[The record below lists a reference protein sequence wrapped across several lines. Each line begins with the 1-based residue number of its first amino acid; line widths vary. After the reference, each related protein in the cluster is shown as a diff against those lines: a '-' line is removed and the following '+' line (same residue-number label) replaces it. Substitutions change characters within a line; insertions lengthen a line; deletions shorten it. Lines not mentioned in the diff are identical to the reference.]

1 MQLRQ
6 ITEQFKRAGLFGM
19 VLAGLSGCSEKM
31 RGTPPD
37 TYPDGGFEPVSIY
50 SILANPSQF
59 SQRHIEV
66 KGYLAFHDGY
76 WSLLPSKERTAIID
90 LPSTIRLRVAMLDEE
105 RCNGAWV
112 AVKGV
117 TKPFIGIDVE
127 FDPDKIQYISLAEH
141 PGRCYVS
148 EEFAKKIKSGK
159 GKVIIVEDGEE
170 IPPAEPRDEE
180 SPNAAFQ

>member
-1 MQLRQ
+1 MRQ
-6 ITEQFKRAGLFGM
+6 ITEQFKLAGLVGVVF
-19 VLAGLSGCSEKM
+19 VGLSGCSEKM

-66 KGYLAFHDGY
+66 KGYLVLHDGY

-90 LPSTIRLRVAMLDEE
+90 LPSTIRLRVTMLDEE
-105 RCNGAWV
+105 KCNGAWV

-127 FDPDKIQYISLAEH
+127 FDPEKIQYISLAEH
-141 PGRCYVS
+141 PGRCYMS
-148 EEFAKKIKSGK
+148 KDFAERVNSGK
-159 GKVIIVEDGEE
+159 GQVIIVEEGEP
-170 IPPAEPRDEE
+170 IPSPEPRNQQN
-180 SPNAAFQ
+180 PNEAFQ